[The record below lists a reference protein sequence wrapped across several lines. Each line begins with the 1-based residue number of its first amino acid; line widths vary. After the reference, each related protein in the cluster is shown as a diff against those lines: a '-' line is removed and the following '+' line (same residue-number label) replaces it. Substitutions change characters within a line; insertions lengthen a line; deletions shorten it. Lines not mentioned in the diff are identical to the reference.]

1 MSDKKDD
8 KKKAPEAAA
17 PAGEEGAPSKK
28 SKLIFFVMIAAG
40 AIALIG
46 GSVGAT
52 LYFTGYFSH
61 PPAEAQAE
69 GKEGEHGGEH
79 GAEGGEG
86 HGEAKEE
93 GEHGAEGGEGEHAEA
108 GGGEEKSSA
117 EVPESEKFAATYKP
131 VTNADGKERDFT
143 LNVPN
148 SRKFVQFKVAY
159 KTFYGEKIVERV
171 TKHQIAIEAAIIATA
186 SQFGEEEMTSVEGRA
201 KLAEALR
208 DAMNDVLI
216 RNEDFGGIDEV
227 MFTHFVFQ

>member
-1 MSDKKDD
+1 MADKKDD

-28 SKLIFFVMIAAG
+28 SKLIFFVLIAAG
-40 AIALIG
+40 ALALIG
-46 GSVGAT
+46 ASVGAT
-52 LYFTGYFSH
+52 LYFTGFFN
-61 PPAEAQAE
+61 PPAAEAKAGEKGGEHGEE
-69 GKEGEHGGEH
+69 GGGEHGAAAEGEHGGEAA
-79 GAEGGEG
+79 G
-86 HGEAKEE
+86 
-93 GEHGAEGGEGEHAEA
+93 GEHGEA

-131 VTNADGKERDFT
+131 ISGADGKERDFT

-159 KTFYGEKIVERV
+159 KTFYGDKIVERV

>member
-1 MSDKKDD
+1 MADKKDD

-46 GSVGAT
+46 ASVGAT
-52 LYFTGYFSH
+52 LYFTGFFN
-61 PPAEAQAE
+61 PPAAEAKAGE
-69 GKEGEHGGEH
+69 KEGEHAEH
-79 GAEGGEG
+79 
-86 HGEAKEE
+86 
-93 GEHGAEGGEGEHAEA
+93 AEGGEGEHGGEAAEGEHGEA

-131 VTNADGKERDFT
+131 INGADGKERDFT

-159 KTFYGEKIVERV
+159 KTFYGNKIVERV
-171 TKHQIAIEAAIIATA
+171 TKHQIAIEAAIIATS

>member
-8 KKKAPEAAA
+8 KKKAADAAV

-52 LYFTGYFSH
+52 LYFTGFFTH
-61 PPAEAQAE
+61 PPSETQAA
-69 GKEGEHGGEH
+69 GKEGEHGGE
-79 GAEGGEG
+79 GAEGDGGHGGGEGG
-86 HGEAKEE
+86 HGEKA
-93 GEHGAEGGEGEHAEA
+93 AEGGHAEA
-108 GGGEEKSSA
+108 GGGEEKPSA
-117 EVPESEKFAATYKP
+117 EVPESEKFTATYKP
-131 VTNADGKERDFT
+131 ITNADGKERDFT

-148 SRKFVQFKVAY
+148 SRKFVQFRVAY
-159 KTFYGEKIVERV
+159 KTFYGDKIVERV